1 MRQLTKRQREWKF
14 WCCLVLGVAL
24 LMLAAWAAIWLV
36 YGMYVM
42 HVFGVMEAAI
52 MPVALLFGITF
63 TDIARRA

>member
-1 MRQLTKRQREWKF
+1 MRQLTKQQREWKF

-24 LMLAAWAAIWLV
+24 LMLSVWAAIWFV

-42 HVFGVMEAAI
+42 HVFGVMEAVVT
-52 MPVALLFGITF
+52 PVALLFGITL